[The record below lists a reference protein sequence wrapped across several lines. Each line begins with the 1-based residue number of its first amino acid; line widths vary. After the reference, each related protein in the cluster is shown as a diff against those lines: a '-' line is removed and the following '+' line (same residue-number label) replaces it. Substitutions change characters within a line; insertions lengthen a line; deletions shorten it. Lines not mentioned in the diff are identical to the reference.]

1 MQGIEAEVI
10 RVATTTDGAIRVTL
24 DLPSFNKNIARIFMD
39 KAVDNETVKFVLL
52 DNAVCLEQGDN

>member
-10 RVATTTDGAIRVTL
+10 RVATTTDGAFRITL
-24 DLPSFNKNIARIFMD
+24 DLPSFNKEVAKIFME

-52 DNAVCLEQGDN
+52 DDAVCLKQGDN